1 MNILIV
7 EDEALAVERLKKLLL
22 QVEGQAQIMAVTGS
36 VEATV
41 EWLQAHRS
49 PDLILMDIELAD
61 GQSFEIF
68 SRVQVSSPI
77 IFTTSY
83 DEYAIRAFKVN
94 SIDYLLKPIKG
105 EELKASLEK
114 LHTFKQLMGQT
125 SQPVLS
131 QQIEQLIRQLRP
143 ATQPYRNR
151 FLVKTGFRY
160 LSVETN
166 EIAYFYYQDRFTF
179 LKTWK
184 NAEFIVDFS
193 LDDLEQMLSPENFF
207 RANRQYILH
216 IRSICLVQDY
226 FNHKLKLT
234 LQPATSE
241 EVLISRERAS
251 EFKIWMGK

>member
-1 MNILIV
+1 MHILIV
-7 EDEALAVERLKKLLL
+7 EDESLAVDRLKKLLL
-22 QVEGQAQIMAVTGS
+22 QLESQGQIMAITDS

-41 EWLQAHRS
+41 EWLSSHPS

-61 GQSFEIF
+61 GQCFEIF
-68 SRVQVSSPI
+68 NRVQVSSPI

-83 DEYAIRAFKVN
+83 DEYAIRAFKMN

-105 EELKASLEK
+105 EELKASLHK
-114 LHTFKQLMGQT
+114 LHTFKQVMGQT
-125 SQPVLS
+125 SQPFLS
-131 QQIEQLIRQLRP
+131 QIEQLIRQLSAAP
-143 ATQPYRNR
+143 QPYRNR
-151 FLVKTGFRY
+151 FLVKCGSRY

-166 EIAYFYYQDRFTF
+166 EIAYFYYQDRLTF

-184 NAEFIVDFS
+184 KEEFIVDFS
-193 LDDLEQMLSPENFF
+193 LDDLEQMLPPENFF

-216 IRSICLVQDY
+216 IRSISLIQDY

-234 LQPATSE
+234 IQPATRG

-251 EFKIWMGK
+251 EFKTWMGK